1 MSVCVAPITIIS
13 FLHYRIPNQRH
24 CYSFLHFHKKS
35 ASLRVNLFIV
45 YQEIYCL
52 ADKIGLKVPDID
64 MFVDNLN
71 SVGYLLKKGPK
82 TYQVSS

>member
-13 FLHYRIPNQRH
+13 HLRYGIPNQRH

-35 ASLRVNLFIV
+35 ASLIVEVLIV